1 MPGLPIPTGFHGYCL
16 EPGLHL
22 ASPARPERPHT
33 CPGGL
38 LGSEPGLAK
47 GCDSAQ
53 AGQGRKGSRWHK
65 DRAELQGGPLASGNA
80 LVSEKGQEGCWLGT
94 GSQGCKQGEKTVG
107 WEVMRTVRRGQRLK
121 VSTAIPQ
128 EKPS

>member
-1 MPGLPIPTGFHGYCL
+1 MPGLPIPTGCHGYCL

-53 AGQGRKGSRWHK
+53 PEQGREGSRWHK
-65 DRAELQGGPLASGNA
+65 GQGLSFREGPWLQEMPWCQKGDRKDAGYREPG
-80 LVSEKGQEGCWLGT
+80 V
-94 GSQGCKQGEKTVG
+94 
-107 WEVMRTVRRGQRLK
+107 
-121 VSTAIPQ
+121 
-128 EKPS
+128 